1 MIVVQKVGVRR
12 QSVRERLFLW
22 LVSATKAFPFSY
34 KLEMTV
40 LHCGLRTGL
49 YDHKNYQEKR
59 YQI

>member
-12 QSVRERLFLW
+12 QPVRERLFLW
-22 LVSATKAFPFSY
+22 LVSAIKTSPY

-49 YDHKNYQEKR
+49 YNHKNYQEKR

>member
-22 LVSATKAFPFSY
+22 LVSAIETSPY

-40 LHCGLRTGL
+40 LHCGLRTEL